1 MNLNNE
7 IQVATDKFV
16 AEKLPQL
23 VEEKVSKMVDGILD
37 DVFRSYSD
45 TAKAIKAKIEE
56 KLDVNLQQFDLID
69 YNHLVS
75 KTINDNLLQTVNI
88 QPIMDLCKDAI
99 GFVNKKTIDLSE
111 IVEMFKDSAME
122 NDERE
127 YEGEISVY
135 TEVDEKYGWTEV
147 WLDVDKDTKKENCG
161 IKFII
166 SDRTKRIFSFKSA
179 SYLSNLGNLT
189 PSKMTQL
196 SSLEHKIFRLYSAQV
211 QIEVDETE
219 FDNTWNRSE
228 Y

>member
-7 IQVATDKFV
+7 IQAATDKFV

-23 VEEKVSKMVDGILD
+23 VDEKVSKMVDGILD

-56 KLDVNLQQFDLID
+56 KLDVNLQEFDLID

-75 KTINDNLLQTVNI
+75 KSINDNLLQTVNI

-99 GFVNKKTIDLSE
+99 GFVNKKTIELSE
-111 IVEMFKDSAME
+111 IVEMFKQSAME
-122 NDERE
+122 QDETE
-127 YEGEISVY
+127 YDGEISVY
-135 TEVDEKYGWTEV
+135 TEVNEKYGWTEV
-147 WLDVDKDTKKENCG
+147 FLDVDADVKKENCG

-166 SDRTKRIFSFKSA
+166 SDKTERIFSFKSS
-179 SYLSNLGNLT
+179 SYLSGLRNVT
-189 PSKMTQL
+189 PSKMTQF
-196 SSLEHKIFRLYSAQV
+196 STIEHKVFRLYSAQV
-211 QIEVDETE
+211 KVNVDETE
-219 FDNTWNRSE
+219 FDNSWNRSE